1 MALISG
7 MFVAYGGAS
16 LQLQGFVLAGYVS
29 AIWFIAG
36 LAMLFYRP
44 RASLRIM
51 MANRVCAG
59 EKLPIDLDVQQR
71 GRSRGADLVVLPHKL
86 PLAIDSVPDEGVSLP
101 DLRRGETHRV
111 RLALRCDYRGSYTVP
126 GFRIETSFPFGIL
139 RARRIVN
146 EPQALLVYPKFTAL
160 SRLTLPTGRRYQP
173 GGVALASNLGES
185 FEFLGNRE
193 YREGD
198 NIRDIDWRATARIQR
213 PIVREY
219 REEYF
224 LRVAVILDT
233 HVPKPSR
240 KQQLNCS
247 NRSSAR

>member
-1 MALISG
+1 MPASLATHRITTFPSLSPSKITKHPLLSGGISRWFWRFYTQRLTPAGRWMALISG

-101 DLRRGETHRV
+101 DLAAERRI
-111 RLALRCDYRGSYTVP
+111 ACDLRCDA
-126 GFRIETSFPFGIL
+126 II
-139 RARRIVN
+139 A
-146 EPQALLVYPKFTAL
+146 
-160 SRLTLPTGRRYQP
+160 
-173 GGVALASNLGES
+173 
-185 FEFLGNRE
+185 
-193 YREGD
+193 
-198 NIRDIDWRATARIQR
+198 ARIPCPAFASR
-213 PIVREY
+213 
-219 REEYF
+219 
-224 LRVAVILDT
+224 RVF
-233 HVPKPSR
+233 PSGF
-240 KQQLNCS
+240 
-247 NRSSAR
+247 SARGAS